1 MVVASLFLVVKVE
14 EQFRKLEYVIKML
27 YKCFNQDVLEIN
39 IDVRSLKK
47 CSNIIDIDCLFFIQ
61 FIV

>member
-47 CSNIIDIDCLFFIQ
+47 CSNNLY
-61 FIV
+61 